1 MVIFKEIKKC
11 IELSQFVEMKT
22 ESGPNIFGD
31 IWTIFMRYVEFP
43 AHLFS
48 YFCPNAFIQTHIIK
62 KKIHHNTGI
71 ASCTPTLEVV
81 LRVLWSRTKSC
92 WPWFSYCFGG
102 GFLILMLFISR
113 L

>member
-62 KKIHHNTGI
+62 KIHHYTHRI
-71 ASCTPTLEVV
+71 IYAHS
-81 LRVLWSRTKSC
+81 RSRTTRT
-92 WPWFSYCFGG
+92 
-102 GFLILMLFISR
+102 MVTH
-113 L
+113 

>member
-11 IELSQFVEMKT
+11 MELSQFVEMKT

-43 AHLFS
+43 EHLFS

-62 KKIHHNTGI
+62 KNTPFYRHRI
-71 ASCTPTLEVV
+71 IYAHS
-81 LRVLWSRTKSC
+81 RSRTTRT
-92 WPWFSYCFGG
+92 
-102 GFLILMLFISR
+102 IVTH
-113 L
+113 

>member
-62 KKIHHNTGI
+62 KKYTIIPASHH
-71 ASCTPTLEVV
+71 
-81 LRVLWSRTKSC
+81 LRPLSKSYYAYYGHALSRTGRGLVTTLAAV
-92 WPWFSYCFGG
+92 FSF
-102 GFLILMLFISR
+102 
-113 L
+113 

>member
-48 YFCPNAFIQTHIIK
+48 YFCPNAFIQMHIIK
-62 KKIHHNTGI
+62 KNTPLYTSHHLRPLSKSYYAYYRHALSRAGRGLVT
-71 ASCTPTLEVV
+71 ALAVV
-81 LRVLWSRTKSC
+81 
-92 WPWFSYCFGG
+92 FSF
-102 GFLILMLFISR
+102 
-113 L
+113 